1 MVNRD
6 ASVEALPVSEVDGEP
21 IDEPV
26 DDGLRDPRWIT
37 EVNRLRDECAVRSN
51 RADRGRGLLEWPDLG
66 GRPASPVVEIYR
78 KLLTDGSRLDRQ

>member
-1 MVNRD
+1 MLNRG
-6 ASVEALPVSEVDGEP
+6 AGVKALPQSEADGEP
-21 IDEPV
+21 IDFHA
-26 DDGLRDPRWIT
+26 DDGHRDPRWVT

-66 GRPASPVVEIYR
+66 GRPASPVVEIYS